1 MKYMLMI
8 YEDQAPYASAS
19 QEEQGA
25 LFQRYMSFTGDLQKE
40 GKMLAGDAL
49 EPSFKA
55 TTVRLKDGK
64 RVSTDG
70 PYAESKEQLGGYY
83 IVDVK
88 DIEEATAIAERICS
102 VNVVGCGVIVR
113 DRHPSE
119 DIISSST
126 LNDCHT

>member
-8 YEDQAPYASAS
+8 YEDQAPYASVS

-25 LFQRYMSFTGDLQKE
+25 LFQRYISFTNDLHTE
-40 GKMLAGDAL
+40 GKMLGGDAL

-64 RVSTDG
+64 RLSTDG
-70 PYAESKEQLGGYY
+70 PYAESKEQLAGYY

-88 DIEEATAIAERICS
+88 DIEEATAIAERICRLHTWNHAILE
-102 VNVVGCGVIVR
+102 VRPVMVI
-113 DRHPSE
+113 E
-119 DIISSST
+119 A
-126 LNDCHT
+126 

>member
-25 LFQRYMSFTGDLQKE
+25 LFQRYISFTNDLHKE
-40 GKMLAGDAL
+40 GKMLGGDAL

-55 TTVRLKDGK
+55 TTVRLKEGK

-88 DIEEATAIAERICS
+88 DIEEATAIAERICRLHTWNHAILE
-102 VNVVGCGVIVR
+102 VRPVMVI
-113 DRHPSE
+113 E
-119 DIISSST
+119 A
-126 LNDCHT
+126 